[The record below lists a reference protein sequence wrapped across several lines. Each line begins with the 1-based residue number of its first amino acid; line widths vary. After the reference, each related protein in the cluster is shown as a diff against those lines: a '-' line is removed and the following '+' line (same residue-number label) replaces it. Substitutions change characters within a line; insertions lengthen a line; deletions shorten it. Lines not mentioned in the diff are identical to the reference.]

1 MIRFSENM
9 NNFGS
14 SEKPRDTYIIRKGE
28 PIIVL
33 NGVPLTKGITQQKM
47 VQKGFEDKPLLKIDT
62 AAGLEKNL
70 DKLRA
75 MRQNNFVKKLI
86 AIAEAMPDERDEKY
100 IRTWLMHEHYGNE
113 LTDSSDPSVI
123 TQEMMVMKF
132 RDKLLEKL
140 ASESTH
146 SK

>member
-1 MIRFSENM
+1 MIRFGENI
-9 NNFGS
+9 NNFES
-14 SEKPRDTYIIRKGE
+14 SEKPRDRNIIRKVN

-33 NGVPLTKGITQQKM
+33 NNVPLTKGVVQQKM
-47 VQKGFEDKPLLKIDT
+47 VKNNLQDKPLLKIDT

-75 MRQNNFVKKLI
+75 MRQDNFVRKLI
-86 AIAEAMPDERDEKY
+86 EIAEAMPEERDEKY

-123 TQEMMVMKF
+123 TQEMVVMKF
-132 RDKLLEKL
+132 RDRLLEKL
-140 ASESTH
+140 ASESIH